1 MPVRLLITINY
12 NDMVQWTKIL
22 FFICSLLTATSFLAA
37 HEFWLQPEKFICKR
51 GETINIRFKVG
62 ENFKGDNWLGNSTRI
77 NSLRLYLKN
86 SRDDLS
92 EQLSKETGDS
102 LQIAMFDEGTAMV
115 TFNSNNA
122 FIKMEAPK
130 FNEYLKEDGLNNAI
144 DDRKKNH
151 ETNSGGRELYQ
162 RSVKTL
168 IQVGTKT
175 NNCFKQA
182 TDLPLDIIP
191 QSNPYQL
198 KNNQLLVAKVLFN
211 KKPLINYDIRIWHR
225 IRDTTL
231 QQHLKTN
238 QKGEIKFNVNTNGKW
253 MVSSV
258 KMTKL
263 TGNTKADWQSY
274 WGSLTW
280 GY

>member
-1 MPVRLLITINY
+1 MGEWKKRV
-12 NDMVQWTKIL
+12 
-22 FFICSLLTATSFLAA
+22 FFICSLLIATLFLAA

-77 NSLRLYLKN
+77 NSLKLYLN
-86 SRDDLS
+86 DAQDDLS

-115 TFNSNNA
+115 TFNSTNT
-122 FIKMEAPK
+122 FIEMEAPK
-130 FNEYLKEDGLNNAI
+130 FNEYLKEDGLYNAI
-144 DDRKKNH
+144 DDREKNH
-151 ETNSGGRELYQ
+151 ETNSGGKELYQ

-182 TDLPLDIIP
+182 TELPLDIIL

-198 KNNQLLVAKVLFN
+198 RNNQPLVAKVLFN

-231 QQHLKTN
+231 QQHIKTN

-253 MVSSV
+253 MVSTV

-263 TGNTKADWQSY
+263 KDDAKADWQSY